1 MVAAN
6 RTRTTPAPREANR
19 EPAREAG
26 VVLGRDG
33 QPIRRIKA
41 SSDWSYIDPS
51 MIPEGYT
58 YQWKMYSVLG
68 DEQTYVGYQADLY
81 RAGWR
86 PVTHDRHP
94 GVFAPLG
101 TTGAIRMRGQQL
113 MERPV
118 ELEQEA
124 KAEEKYAADAQVQG
138 SLQQFGLAP
147 TAPGFEGPRQSNN
160 PHVRKNSFVRQSV
173 ERVDAPAPKY
183 DVVIE

>member
-6 RTRTTPAPREANR
+6 RTRTTPAPREPAR

-41 SSDWSYIDPS
+41 SSDWSYVPPE

-68 DEQTYVGYQADLY
+68 DEQTSISYQADLY

-94 GVFAPLG
+94 GVFAPMG

-118 ELEQEA
+118 ELQMEA
-124 KAEEKYAADAQVQG
+124 MAEEKAKADTQKRGAEE
-138 SLQQFGLAP
+138 QFGLRSR
-147 TAPGFEGPRQSNN
+147 TPGFEGRDQSNH
-160 PHVRKNSFVRQSV
+160 PYVRQNTGV
-173 ERVDAPAPKY
+173 RQTIERVETPAPKY

>member
-1 MVAAN
+1 MAAT
-6 RTRTTPAPREANR
+6 RTRTTPAPREAAR

-41 SSDWSYIDPS
+41 SSDWSYVPPE

-68 DEQTYVGYQADLY
+68 DEQTSISYQADLY

-94 GVFAPLG
+94 GVFAPMG

-113 MERPV
+113 MERPL

-124 KAEEKYAADAQVQG
+124 RAEEKAAADAQVKG
-138 SLQQFGLAP
+138 SLQQFGLSP
-147 TAPGFEGPRQSNN
+147 NSPGFEHIKKGSFARQEAVNY
-160 PHVRKNSFVRQSV
+160 PMP
-173 ERVDAPAPKY
+173 PAPKY

>member
-6 RTRTTPAPREANR
+6 RTRTTPAPREAAR

-26 VVLGRDG
+26 VVMGRDG

-41 SSDWSYIDPS
+41 SNDWSSIDPS
-51 MIPEGYT
+51 LIPEGYV

-68 DEQTYVGYQADLY
+68 DEQSYVGYQADLY

-118 ELEQEA
+118 ELEREA
-124 KAEEKYAADAQVQG
+124 RAEEKAAADAQKKG
-138 SLQQFGLAP
+138 AEQQFGLSP
-147 TAPGFEGPRQSNN
+147 RSPGFEGPGQSNH
-160 PHVRKNSFVRQSV
+160 PFVRQNTGIRQTV
-173 ERVDAPAPKY
+173 ERVEAPAPKY

>member
-6 RTRTTPAPREANR
+6 RTRTTPAPREAAR

-26 VVLGRDG
+26 VVMGRDG

-41 SSDWSYIDPS
+41 SNDWSSIDPS
-51 MIPEGYT
+51 LIPEGYV

-68 DEQTYVGYQADLY
+68 DEQSYVGYQADLY

-86 PVTHDRHP
+86 PVGHDRHP
-94 GVFAPLG
+94 GLFAPVG

-113 MERPV
+113 MERPI
-118 ELEQEA
+118 ELEMEA
-124 KAEEKYAADAQVQG
+124 RAEDKAAADAQKNG
-138 SLQQFGLAP
+138 AEEQFGLRSR
-147 TAPGFEGPRQSNN
+147 TPGFEGRDQSNH
-160 PHVRKNSFVRQSV
+160 PYVRQNTGV
-173 ERVDAPAPKY
+173 RQTIERVDAPAPKY